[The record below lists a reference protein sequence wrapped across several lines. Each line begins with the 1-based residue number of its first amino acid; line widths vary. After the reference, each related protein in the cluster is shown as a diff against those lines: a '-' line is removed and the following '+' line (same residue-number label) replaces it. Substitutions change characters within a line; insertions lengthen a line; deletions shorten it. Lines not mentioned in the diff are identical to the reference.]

1 MKLTTRS
8 DEADLADL
16 VEKAKNRLAHQD
28 HPALRAA
35 RSDEELAKEAQVEAY
50 ARKMTRKERV
60 GSIRHGAGLRRQR
73 RAAERAI
80 AKATNRDQ
88 IDAHNA
94 LVAQR
99 REHSP
104 AAKLAALYRQRKWSL
119 RVLAGVVV
127 AGMVFSA
134 VNVQH
139 NLAPSGPSDPLYWV
153 SYLLEAMISA
163 CLVVIMVG
171 SNAVAEWGVNN
182 NKNQVVTAELTLLGL
197 SIGLNCYPYVSP
209 LQLDKLLP
217 NSIAPVMI
225 GIALLIHNAVSERYG
240 VAIQRASAAMG
251 PVELHD
257 LSSVDSL
264 TLADV
269 DSPMDLEATA
279 NTAIASTD
287 RVQLPEVEV
296 PVDFSVAQPQRA
308 EQRTDEMTAPVS
320 ADVQAEHATA
330 LPGDD
335 SADAGH
341 DSVATPVVAPGDER
355 AVEVRHEEAAT
366 DAFGA
371 ADPLGV
377 DRNVE
382 TDGVSSEVVAAQAES
397 SASEQPSPA
406 EAGPVQ
412 PVDGYTDAEVHAAF
426 DRADRNTMATEP
438 APAGVAQSRAR
449 SAQHHA
455 QAERAVQPTVAPM
468 KPVSRSSKPPRSA
481 GSPAGASRVNV
492 VRGTLAVVPNGVED
506 EVDRAVAL
514 ICKTGRRS
522 PDMVRTV
529 LTLKLAGESNLQI
542 AEKTKC
548 DEASV
553 RRIIKSAQP
562 HLTFPI

>member
-1 MKLTTRS
+1 MKLRTRS

-16 VEKAKNRLAHQD
+16 VERAKNRLALQD
-28 HPALRAA
+28 NPALRAA

-50 ARKMTRKERV
+50 ARKMTRQERV
-60 GSIRHGAGLRRQR
+60 GSIRHGARLRRQR
-73 RAAERAI
+73 RSAERAI
-80 AKATNRDQ
+80 AKSTNRDQ

-209 LQLDKLLP
+209 LQLNKLLP

-264 TLADV
+264 TLADA

-279 NTAIASTD
+279 TTPIPSAG
-287 RVQLPEVEV
+287 RVQLPEAEV
-296 PVDFSVAQPQRA
+296 PVDFSVAQPLRA
-308 EQRTDEMTAPVS
+308 EGRTDEMSAPVS
-320 ADVQAEHATA
+320 ADIQVDHSAA
-330 LPGDD
+330 LPSYDT
-335 SADAGH
+335 ADAAQN
-341 DSVATPVVAPGDER
+341 SAATPVVAPAGDER
-355 AVEVRHEEAAT
+355 AVEARHEEAAP
-366 DAFGA
+366 DAFGVT
-371 ADPLGV
+371 DPSGV
-377 DRNVE
+377 DMNVE
-382 TDGVSSEVVAAQAES
+382 TDGVGSEVVAAQHEGS
-397 SASEQPSPA
+397 TEEQ
-406 EAGPVQ
+406 
-412 PVDGYTDAEVHAAF
+412 
-426 DRADRNTMATEP
+426 P
-438 APAGVAQSRAR
+438 APAEDRSHGTEAAPTGSAARTLSTLSRV
-449 SAQHHA
+449 QP
-455 QAERAVQPTVAPM
+455 ERAVQPAAPI
-468 KPVSRSSKPPRSA
+468 KHASRSTKPPRPV
-481 GSPAGASRVNV
+481 GSPAGASRVSV
-492 VRGTLAVVPNGVED
+492 VRGTLAVVPNEVED
-506 EVDRAVAL
+506 EVDRAVTL
-514 ICKTGRRS
+514 ICRTGRRS
-522 PDMVRTV
+522 PDLVKTV
-529 LTLKLAGESNLQI
+529 LTLKLEGESNLQI
-542 AEKTKC
+542 AEKMKC

-553 RRIIKSAQP
+553 RRIVKSAKP
-562 HLTFPI
+562 HLPNLN